1 VLVRKV
7 FDLSFSHNKNISL
20 VILPS
25 QSTSTPTIAF
35 PFHYFQF
42 VGEACGR
49 GCYKV
54 EEALQL
60 PPQRRRAVR
69 NEGEFVG
76 RHYASNKSN
85 LVPVVLMLHAESSS
99 ILNTGQT

>member
-1 VLVRKV
+1 MLVRKV
-7 FDLSFSHNKNISL
+7 FDLSFSHNKNICL
-20 VILPS
+20 VTLPS
-25 QSTSTPTIAF
+25 QSTSTPNHSF

-60 PPQRRRAVR
+60 PPPRRRAVR

-76 RHYASNKSN
+76 RHYASNKN
-85 LVPVVLMLHAESSS
+85 YLVPVVLMLHAERSS
-99 ILNTGQT
+99 IPNTGHT